1 MMVTPDKIRDNR
13 VFEKSIPLIHKCLK
27 DRVSI
32 TLLLST
38 LKLIERGYIKEEKD
52 LETFMQKRKEI
63 NPKYTEDA
71 EKVKELILESYF

>member
-1 MMVTPDKIRDNR
+1 MVSPDNIQNNR

-27 DRVSI
+27 DRISI

-38 LKLIERGYIKEEKD
+38 LKLVERGYIKGEED
-52 LETFMQKRKEI
+52 LDSFMEKRIEI
-63 NPKYTEDA
+63 NPKYTNDA

>member
-1 MMVTPDKIRDNR
+1 MVTPDNIRNNR
-13 VFEKSIPLIHKCLK
+13 VFEKSIPLIHKCLR

-38 LKLIERGYIKEEKD
+38 LKLIERGYIKGEKD
-52 LETFMQKRKEI
+52 LDSFMEKRKEL
-63 NPKYTEDA
+63 NPKYIEDA

>member
-1 MMVTPDKIRDNR
+1 MVTPDKIRDNR

-52 LETFMQKRKEI
+52 LEIFMQKRKEI

>member
-1 MMVTPDKIRDNR
+1 MVSPDKIRNNG

-52 LETFMQKRKEI
+52 LESFMQKRTEI

>member
-1 MMVTPDKIRDNR
+1 MVTPDKIRNNR

-38 LKLIERGYIKEEKD
+38 LKLMERGYIKGEED
-52 LETFMQKRKEI
+52 LDSFMEKRKEL

>member
-1 MMVTPDKIRDNR
+1 MVAPDNIRNNR
-13 VFEKSIPLIHKCLK
+13 VFEKSIPLIHKCLR

-38 LKLIERGYIKEEKD
+38 LKLIERGYIKGEKD
-52 LETFMQKRKEI
+52 LDSFMEKRKEL
-63 NPKYTEDA
+63 NPKYIEDA

>member
-1 MMVTPDKIRDNR
+1 MVAPDKIRNNG

-38 LKLIERGYIKEEKD
+38 LKLIERGYIKEEED
-52 LETFMQKRKEI
+52 LNEFMKRRKEI
-63 NPKYTEDA
+63 NPKYSEDA
-71 EKVKELILESYF
+71 EKIKELILDSYF

>member
-1 MMVTPDKIRDNR
+1 MVTPDNIRNNR

-38 LKLIERGYIKEEKD
+38 LKLMERGYIKGEED
-52 LETFMQKRKEI
+52 LDSFMERRIEL
-63 NPKYTEDA
+63 NPKYIEDA

>member
-1 MMVTPDKIRDNR
+1 MVAPDNIRNNR

-38 LKLIERGYIKEEKD
+38 LKLMERGYIKGEED
-52 LETFMQKRKEI
+52 LDSFMEKRKEL

-71 EKVKELILESYF
+71 KKVKELILESYF

>member
-1 MMVTPDKIRDNR
+1 MVTPDNIRNNR
-13 VFEKSIPLIHKCLK
+13 VFEKSIPLIHKCLR

-38 LKLIERGYIKEEKD
+38 LKLMERGYIKGEKD
-52 LETFMQKRKEI
+52 LDSFMEKRIEL
-63 NPKYTEDA
+63 NPRYIEDA